1 MRNIRSALNFAP
13 LWLAVAGCSVAS
25 AAEGGGPPSGAARTV
40 GTPPSPAGAAFAADA
55 PPPPHKPPQAA
66 FDACKSSSEGAACRV
81 SFDGHTMTGTCRKGP
96 NGETELVCVPAHP
109 PGPPPSQS
117 NQTLT
122 ESALERKLDRL
133 EREIQGS

>member
-40 GTPPSPAGAAFAADA
+40 GAPPSPAGAAFAADA
-55 PPPPHKPPQAA
+55 PPPHKPPQAA